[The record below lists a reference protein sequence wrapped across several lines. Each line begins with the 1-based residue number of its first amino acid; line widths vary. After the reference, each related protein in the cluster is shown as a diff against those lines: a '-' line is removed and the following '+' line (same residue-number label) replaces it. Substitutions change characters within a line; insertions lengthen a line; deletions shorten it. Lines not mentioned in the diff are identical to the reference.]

1 MADLHRFGVCS
12 YLLKNDLKQA
22 IYELLQVEEHIFGIM
37 SVEFLYTNYKC
48 GQMWEVRDKIE
59 KVEGTYNYCTLGN
72 NYAAKFNWFTH
83 WW

>member
-1 MADLHRFGVCS
+1 MADLHRFGVCIRS

-48 GQMWEVRDKIE
+48 E
-59 KVEGTYNYCTLGN
+59 
-72 NYAAKFNWFTH
+72 A
-83 WW
+83 